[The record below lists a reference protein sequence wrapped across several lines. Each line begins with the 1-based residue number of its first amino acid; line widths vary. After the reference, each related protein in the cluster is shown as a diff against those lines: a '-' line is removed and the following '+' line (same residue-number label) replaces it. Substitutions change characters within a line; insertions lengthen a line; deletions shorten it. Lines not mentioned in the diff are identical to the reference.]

1 MRDTVLSR
9 EACRGIRCPFFAVTI
24 PSCFSFSPS
33 FLSRHKCPFV
43 PSPCCLCTAPLP
55 APHSSYPSGLL
66 SFLSMSVLSPHV
78 LHPLLSPLF
87 L

>member
-9 EACRGIRCPFFAVTI
+9 ESCRGIRCPFFAVTI

-43 PSPCCLCTAPLP
+43 PLP
-55 APHSSYPSGLL
+55 AA
-66 SFLSMSVLSPHV
+66 SVL
-78 LHPLLSPLF
+78 LLCLPLTPLIPLDF
-87 L
+87 SLF